1 MLETTR
7 SRVATAVAGVVAASL
22 AAGLMA
28 GVGAA
33 PKQTGLKESGGKAVA
48 HLAGAKKISAPNT
61 PSARWFDT
69 TLDAGEPTIAHSE
82 DGSVFFVGADIDTV
96 GGRPNQVDIV
106 RSDDKGGTWTN
117 VSPKLGPENAHPVTL
132 DPYIWMDKDTGR
144 LFTIDLTVAC
154 SLLSFTDDEGASWIT
169 NPLACG
175 RPVNDHQTFFG
186 GKPATSTPIAYE
198 NVLYYCWND
207 IATSSCSKSI
217 NGGLT
222 FQPTG
227 SPAFRGVTQDDEGGQ
242 EVCGGLHGHGVVS
255 PKDGT
260 VFLPRE
266 YCGKPY
272 VAISHDEGLT
282 WEQVQVSRLDAPEG
296 ADPSVDVDAKGNVYY
311 TWIGPDY
318 NLWLT
323 VSKNNGKSWGQ
334 PMMVA
339 SPGVNEANLP
349 AIDVGDP
356 GKIAIA
362 YMGSENSSGKPRGE
376 DAGDYSKVTWNG
388 YITMS
393 ANVLSDRPVFYSGA
407 VNDRKHPLVR
417 GRCGPGR
424 CGRVFDFIDVEI
436 GPDGTPWGAY
446 VDACIVQCELPTAI
460 ANFGDKGFAGSLVG
474 GPKLR

>member
-1 MLETTR
+1 MLKTSKGR
-7 SRVATAVAGVVAASL
+7 ALTALSTVLALSL
-22 AAGLMA
+22 AAGLLA
-28 GVGAA
+28 GAGAA
-33 PKQTGLKESGGKAVA
+33 PKQSGKKGAGGKAVA
-48 HLAGAKKISAPNT
+48 HLAGGKKISAPQT
-61 PSARWFDT
+61 PEARWYFT
-69 TLDAGEPTIAHSE
+69 SLDAGEPTVAHSK

-106 RSDDKGGTWTN
+106 RSDDTGGTWTN

-186 GKPATSTPIAYE
+186 GPPATSSPIAYE

-207 IATSSCSKSI
+207 VATSSCSKSI

-227 SPAFRGVTQDDEGGQ
+227 SPAYQGVTQNDEG
-242 EVCGGLHGHGVVS
+242 EEELCGGLHGHGVVS

-266 YCGKPY
+266 YCGKPF
-272 VAISHDEGLT
+272 VAISHDEGVS
-282 WEQVQVSRLDAPEG
+282 WEQVQVANIDHPGG

-318 NLWLT
+318 RVWLT
-323 VSKNNGKSWGQ
+323 ISKNNGVSWGK
-334 PMMVA
+334 PMVVSA
-339 SPGVNEANLP
+339 PGVREANLP

-362 YMGSENSSGKPRGE
+362 YMGSENSTGRPRGE
-376 DAGDYSKVTWNG
+376 NPTDYTRVTWNG

-393 ANVLSDRPVFYSGA
+393 ANVLSGRPVFYSGA
-407 VNDRKHPLVR
+407 VNSRKDPIAR

-436 GPDGTPWGAY
+436 SPDGTPWGAY
-446 VDACIVQCELPTAI
+446 VDACIEVCAMPTGA
-460 ANFGDKGFAGSLVG
+460 ASYGDKGFAGRLVG
-474 GPKLR
+474 GPRLR

>member
-1 MLETTR
+1 MVLKTIKSRML
-7 SRVATAVAGVVAASL
+7 AGVAGVVVLSL
-22 AAGLMA
+22 GAGFVA
-28 GVGAA
+28 GVGAG
-33 PKQTGLKESGGKAVA
+33 PKQTGLKGAGGKAVA
-48 HLAGAKKISAPNT
+48 HLAGGKKITAPNT
-61 PSARWFDT
+61 PAARWYNT
-69 TLDAGEPTIAHSE
+69 TLDAGEPTIAHAQ

-106 RSDDKGGTWTN
+106 RSDDDGGTWTN
-117 VSPKLGPENAHPVTL
+117 ISPKIGPENAHPVTL

-154 SLLSFTDDEGASWIT
+154 SLLSFSDDEGASWIT

-186 GKPATSTPIAYE
+186 GPPATSTPVAYE

-207 IATSSCSKSI
+207 IASSSCSKSI

-222 FQPTG
+222 WAPTG
-227 SPAFRGVTQDDEGGQ
+227 TPAYRGVTEDDEGERQ
-242 EVCGGLHGHGVVS
+242 FCGGLHGHGIVS

-272 VAISHDEGLT
+272 LAISHDEGLN
-282 WEQVQVSRLDAPEG
+282 WEQVQVSQLDAPEG
-296 ADPSVDVDAKGNVYY
+296 ADPSVDVDEKGNVYY

-323 VSKNNGKSWGQ
+323 ISRNNGKTWGK

-339 SPGVNEANLP
+339 APGVDEANLP

-356 GKIAIA
+356 GKIAIS
-362 YMGSENSSGKPRGE
+362 YMGSENSPGAPRD
-376 DAGDYSKVTWNG
+376 DASDYTRVTWNA

-393 ANVLSDRPVFYSGA
+393 ANVLAKRPVFYSGA
-407 VNDRKHPLVR
+407 LNDRKDPIVR

-436 GPDGTPWGAY
+436 NPDGTPWGSF
-446 VDACIVQCELPTAI
+446 VDACVEICAMPNGAS
-460 ANFGDKGFAGSLVG
+460 NFGDKGFAGQLVG

>member
-7 SRVATAVAGVVAASL
+7 SRVTTAVAGVIAASL

-28 GVGAA
+28 GAGAA
-33 PKQTGLKESGGKAVA
+33 PKQTGLKGAGGKAVA
-48 HLAGAKKISAPNT
+48 HLAGGKKISAPDA
-61 PSARWFDT
+61 PSARWYDT
-69 TLDAGEPTIAHSE
+69 TLDAGEPTIAHSK

-106 RSDDKGGTWTN
+106 RSDDRGGTWTN
-117 VSPKLGPENAHPVTL
+117 VSPKIGPENAHPVTL

-154 SLLSFTDDEGASWIT
+154 SLLSFTDDEGASWVT

-175 RPVNDHQTFFG
+175 RPVNDHQTLFG
-186 GKPATSTPIAYE
+186 GRPATSTPIAYE

-207 IATSSCSKSI
+207 VATSSCSKST

-242 EVCGGLHGHGVVS
+242 ELCGGLHGHGVVS

-272 VAISHDEGLT
+272 VAISHDEGLS

-296 ADPSVDVDAKGNVYY
+296 ADPSVDVDEKGNVYY

-323 VSKNNGKSWGQ
+323 VSKNNGKTWGK
-334 PMMVA
+334 PMMVG
-339 SPGVNEANLP
+339 SPGVKEANLP
-349 AIDVGDP
+349 AIDVGEP

-362 YMGSENSSGKPRGE
+362 YMGSENSSGKPRGD

-393 ANVLSDRPVFYSGA
+393 ANVLDERPIFYSGA
-407 VNDRKHPLVR
+407 VNDRSNPLAR
-417 GRCGPGR
+417 ARCGPGR

-446 VDACIVQCELPTAI
+446 VDACIVQCEQPTAI
-460 ANFGDKGFAGSLVG
+460 ANFGDKGFAGRLVG
-474 GPKLR
+474 GPRLR

>member
-1 MLETTR
+1 M
-7 SRVATAVAGVVAASL
+7 SVAT
-22 AAGLMA
+22 GLLVSVQA
-28 GVGAA
+28 E
-33 PKQTGLKESGGKAVA
+33 PKQTGLKGAGGRGVA
-48 HLAGAKKISAPNT
+48 HLAGGKKISAPST
-61 PSARWFDT
+61 PSARWYFT
-69 TLDAGEPTIAHSE
+69 TLDAGEPTIAHSK

-96 GGRPNQVDIV
+96 GGRPNQVDV
-106 RSDDKGGTWTN
+106 ARSDDKGGSWTN
-117 VSPKLGPENAHPVTL
+117 ISPKIGPENAHPITL
-132 DPYIWMDKDTGR
+132 DPYLWMDKDTGR

-154 SLLSFTDDEGASWIT
+154 SILSFTDDEGASWTT

-175 RPVNDHQTFFG
+175 RPVNDHQTLFG
-186 GKPATSTPIAYE
+186 GAPATSTPVAYE

-207 IATSSCSKSI
+207 VATSSCSKSI
-217 NGGLT
+217 NGGVS

-227 SPAFRGVTQDDEGGQ
+227 TPAFRGATEGDDGRQ
-242 EVCGGLHGHGVVS
+242 RLCGGLHGHGVVS

-272 VAISHDEGLT
+272 VAISHDEGVT
-282 WEQVQVSRLDAPEG
+282 WEQVQVSRLDAPDG
-296 ADPSVDVDAKGNVYY
+296 ADPSMDVDAAGNVYY

-318 NLWLT
+318 NVWLV
-323 VSKNNGKSWGQ
+323 VSKNNGKTWSR

-339 SPGVNEANLP
+339 APGVNEANLP

-362 YMGSENSSGKPRGE
+362 YMGSENSPGKPRE
-376 DAGDYSKVTWNG
+376 DGIDYSKVTWNG

-393 ANVLSDRPVFYSGA
+393 ANVLSKRPVFYSAA
-407 VNDRKHPLVR
+407 VNSRKDPIAR
-417 GRCGPGR
+417 AKCGPGR

-436 GPDGTPWGAY
+436 SPDGTPWGAY
-446 VDACIVQCELPTAI
+446 VDACIEVCVTPTSVS
-460 ANFGDKGFAGSLVG
+460 NYGDKGFAGRLVG

>member
-1 MLETTR
+1 MLKTTT
-7 SRVATAVAGVVAASL
+7 SRVAAAVAGVVVLSL
-22 AAGLMA
+22 AAGLLT
-28 GVGAA
+28 GVGAKG
-33 PKQTGLKESGGKAVA
+33 KQSGLKGAGGRGVAHVAGGKR
-48 HLAGAKKISAPNT
+48 ISAPNV
-61 PSARWFDT
+61 PSARWYDT
-69 TLDAGEPTIAHSE
+69 TLDAGEPTIAHSQ

-106 RSDDKGGTWTN
+106 RSDDLGGTWTN
-117 VSPKLGPENAHPVTL
+117 VSPKIGPENTHPITL

-175 RPVNDHQTFFG
+175 RPVNDHQTLFG
-186 GKPATSTPIAYE
+186 GPPATSTPIAYE

-207 IATSSCSKSI
+207 VATSSCSKSI
-217 NGGLT
+217 NGGLS

-227 SPAFRGVTQDDEGGQ
+227 SPAFQGVRRDDDGDQ
-242 EVCGGLHGHGVVS
+242 ELCGGLHGHGIVS

-266 YCGKPY
+266 YCDEPY
-272 VAISHDEGLT
+272 VAISRDEGVS
-282 WEQVQVSRLDAPEG
+282 WEQVRVSRLAHPGG
-296 ADPSVDVDAKGNVYY
+296 ADPSVDVDAAGNVYY

-323 VSKNNGKSWGQ
+323 ISRNSGKTWGK

-339 SPGVNEANLP
+339 APGVNEANLP
-349 AIDVGDP
+349 AIDVGRP
-356 GKIAIA
+356 GKIAIS
-362 YMGSENSSGKPRGE
+362 YMGSTNSPGTPRE
-376 DAGDYSKVTWNG
+376 DGSDYTKVTWNG

-393 ANVLSDRPVFYSGA
+393 ANVLGKRPVFYSA
-407 VNDRKHPLVR
+407 PVNDPKDPLFR

-436 GPDGTPWGAY
+436 GPDGTPWGAF
-446 VDACIVQCELPTAI
+446 VDACIEICPIPTSV
-460 ANFGDKGFAGSLVG
+460 ANYGDRGFAGRLVG
-474 GPKLR
+474 GPRLR

>member
-1 MLETTR
+1 MLKTMKTR
-7 SRVATAVAGVVAASL
+7 TLTAAAGLIALSL
-22 AAGLMA
+22 AAGMIA

-33 PKQTGLKESGGKAVA
+33 PKQTGKKGAGGRGVA
-48 HLAGAKKISAPNT
+48 HLAGGKKISAGSVPE
-61 PSARWFDT
+61 ARWYFT
-69 TLDAGEPTIAHSE
+69 SLDAGEPTVAHSE

-96 GGRPNQVDIV
+96 GGRPNQVDV
-106 RSDDKGGTWTN
+106 ARSDDHGGTWTN
-117 VSPKLGPENAHPVTL
+117 ISPKIGPENAHPITL

-154 SLLSFTDDEGASWIT
+154 SLLSFTDDEGASWVT

-175 RPVNDHQTFFG
+175 RPVNDHQTLFG
-186 GKPATSTPIAYE
+186 GPPATSTPVAYE

-207 IATSSCSKSI
+207 VATSSCSKSI
-217 NGGLT
+217 NGGVT

-227 SPAFRGVTQDDEGGQ
+227 SPAFQGVTTDDEGNRD
-242 EVCGGLHGHGVVS
+242 VCGGLHGHGAVS

-266 YCGKPY
+266 YCGKPF
-272 VAISHDEGLT
+272 VAISKDEGVT
-282 WEQVQVSRLDAPEG
+282 WEQVQVAKMNAPEG
-296 ADPSVDVDAKGNVYY
+296 ADPSVDIDAKGNIYY

-318 NLWLT
+318 NLWLVT
-323 VSKNNGKSWGQ
+323 STNDGKSWSK

-339 SPGVNEANLP
+339 APGVNEANLP
-349 AIDVGDP
+349 SIDVGDP

-362 YMGSENSSGKPRGE
+362 YMGSENSNGKPRDSGS
-376 DAGDYSKVTWNG
+376 DYSKVTWNG

-393 ANVLSDRPVFYSGA
+393 ANVLDRRPIFYSA
-407 VNDRKHPLVR
+407 SVNDRRDPLAR

-436 GPDGTPWGAY
+436 SPDGTPWGAY
-446 VDACIVQCELPTAI
+446 VDACIEVCVSPTAMG
-460 ANFGDKGFAGSLVG
+460 NYGDKGFVGRLVG
-474 GPKLR
+474 GPRLR